1 MGRIIV
7 LVTPLFFLLIAL
19 EYAWGRVKGRNP
31 YRLNDAINSIS
42 LGMLSQFS
50 AVFLKV
56 LNVGIYAAVYG
67 QVAIYP
73 HPEFWNTWYGWLIAL
88 LLYDLC
94 YYWLHRLG
102 HRSAVLWAAHVVH
115 HQSQDYNLSTALRQ
129 TSSGALLGWIFYLPM
144 ALVGVP
150 PLIFAA
156 VALID
161 LLYQFW
167 VHTELVP
174 KLGWFDRWFCAPSNH
189 RVHHA
194 VNDRYL
200 DKNFGGILIV
210 WDRLFGSYQEETEP
224 CVYGTRAPL
233 ESWDPLWANVEVYW
247 SLLKDS
253 WRTRRWGD
261 KLLVWVKPPGWRPD
275 DLARI
280 DPKPAFDVARV
291 QRFHPPA
298 SRPVLW
304 LSALQFLLLLA
315 GATRFLWF
323 AERIPLAESLVWLG
337 VLVAGL
343 WAVGALLQGRIAV
356 LELLMVDAAA
366 LAAAGTA
373 VHLPLLYQTAK
384 PLPLA
389 LAVLFVVLSPRE
401 SRADRQGDA
410 LLVAALL
417 ASLAGDVLL
426 MLPDRFVPGLAAF
439 LFAHLCYLALFQR
452 STARLRGVAAGTG
465 REVAAVRSVWFPSR
479 RALLCTL
486 AVGAAV
492 YAYLWHGLGASLRA
506 PVAAYV
512 LVIALM
518 AAQAIGRALLLG
530 DRAAALV
537 AVGAVLFMASDTL
550 LAVDR
555 FAHPLP
561 LASLWVLAT
570 YYAAQILIA
579 HNARAA
585 LASG

>member
-7 LVTPLFFLLIAL
+7 LATPLFFLLIAL
-19 EYAWGRVKGRNP
+19 EYAWGRVKGKNP

-56 LNVGIYAAVYG
+56 LNIGIYAAVFG
-67 QVAIYP
+67 WVAIYP
-73 HPEFWNTWYGWLIAL
+73 APEFWNTWYGWLIAL

-144 ALVGVP
+144 AVLGVP
-150 PLIFAA
+150 PPIFAA

-210 WDRLFGSYQEETEP
+210 WDRLFGSYQPETER

-233 ESWDPLWANVEVYW
+233 ESWDPLWANVEIYW

-253 WRTRRWGD
+253 WRTRRFGD
-261 KLLVWVKPPGWRPD
+261 KLRVWFKPPGWRPD
-275 DLARI
+275 DLARS
-280 DPKPAFDVARV
+280 DPKRPFDVAQVR
-291 QRFHPPA
+291 RFHPPA
-298 SRPVLW
+298 SRLVLW
-304 LSALQFLLLLA
+304 LSSLQFVLLLA
-315 GATRFLWF
+315 GAMRFLWV
-323 AERIPLAESLVWLG
+323 AESLPLADALVWLAA
-337 VLVAGL
+337 LSAGL

-356 LELLMVDAAA
+356 LELLMVDAAVLATAGAA
-366 LAAAGTA
+366 L
-373 VHLPLLYQTAK
+373 HLPLLFQIAK

-389 LAVLFVVLSPRE
+389 FALLFVAVSPRE
-401 SRADRQGDA
+401 SRAERKSDA
-410 LLVAALL
+410 LLLAALA

-426 MLPDRFVPGLAAF
+426 MQPDAFVPGLAAF
-439 LFAHLCYLALFQR
+439 LFAHCCYLALFQR
-452 STARLRGVAAGTG
+452 GTARLREVAAGTG
-465 REVAAVRSVWFPSR
+465 REVAAVRAVWFPSR
-479 RALLCTL
+479 RALLGTL
-486 AVGAAV
+486 GVGAAV
-492 YAYLWHGLGASLRA
+492 YAYLWHGLGAGLRA

-518 AAQAIGRALLLG
+518 AAQAIGRAVLLG
-530 DRAAALV
+530 DRAAMGVAAGAL
-537 AVGAVLFMASDTL
+537 LFMASDTL
-550 LAVDR
+550 LALDR

-561 LASLWVLAT
+561 LAPLWVLSS
-570 YYAAQILIA
+570 YYAAQLLIA
-579 HNARAA
+579 HNACAA
-585 LASG
+585 AAGG

>member
-7 LVTPLFFLLIAL
+7 LVTPLFFLLIGV
-19 EYAWGRVKGRNP
+19 EYAWGRFKGRSP

-56 LNVGIYAAVYG
+56 LNVGIYAAVFG
-67 QVAIYP
+67 WVAVYP

-88 LLYDLC
+88 LLYDFC

-129 TSSGALLGWIFYLPM
+129 TSSGALLGWVFYLPM

-150 PLIFAA
+150 PLVFAA

-167 VHTELVP
+167 VHTELIP

-261 KLLVWVKPPGWRPD
+261 KLLVWFKPPGWRPD
-275 DLARI
+275 DLARR
-280 DPKPAFDVARV
+280 DPKPAFDLARV

-298 SRPVLW
+298 SRLVLW
-304 LSALQFLLLLA
+304 LAALQFLLLLG

-323 AERIPLAESLVWLG
+323 AERIPLTESLVWLG

-343 WAVGALLQGRIAV
+343 WAVGALLQGHIAV

-373 VHLPLLYQTAK
+373 VHLPLLYQIGK

-401 SRADRQGDA
+401 SRAERQGDA

-417 ASLAGDVLL
+417 ASLTGDVLL

-479 RALLCTL
+479 RALLFTL
-486 AVGAAV
+486 GVGAAA
-492 YAYLWHGLGASLRA
+492 YAYLWHGIGPGLRV

-555 FAHPLP
+555 FARPLP

-585 LASG
+585 AVGG